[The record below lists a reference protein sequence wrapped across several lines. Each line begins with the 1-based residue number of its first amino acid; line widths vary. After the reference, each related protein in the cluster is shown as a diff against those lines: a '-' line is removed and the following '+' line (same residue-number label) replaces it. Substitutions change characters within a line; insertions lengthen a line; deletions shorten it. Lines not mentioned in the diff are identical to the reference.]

1 MDQRKLERDFWDEQI
16 RLALSVVAAAIA
28 VAMSVT
34 WFTTLDLDA
43 HARNH
48 AMALSFCLP
57 IAIVPISQA
66 MAIRLR
72 LRLLRLHLKFRKLAN
87 SDDLTGLANHRS
99 FTQQGAARLAAS
111 GRDDTQC
118 GLIAVDIDWFKRIND
133 RHGHEAGDEVLC
145 HIAQTL
151 IHAAPHDAFVARIG
165 GEEFTIMHDVASE
178 LDLSRI
184 AEALRKA
191 TESTRYSYRGEQIH
205 VTISLGLTL
214 ARPTDTLSSL
224 LSRADRALYDAK
236 NHGRNQAARAA

>member
-1 MDQRKLERDFWDEQI
+1 MDQRKLERDFWAEQI

-34 WFTTLDLDA
+34 WFTTMDLDA

-87 SDDLTGLANHRS
+87 SDDLTGLANRRS

-118 GLIAVDIDWFKRIND
+118 GLIAVDIDWFKRVND
-133 RHGHEAGDEVLC
+133 NHGHEAGDEVLC

-151 IHAAPHDAFVARIG
+151 LHAAPHGALVARLG
-165 GEEFTIMHDVASE
+165 GEEFTVMCDVESE
-178 LDLSRI
+178 LDISRI

-191 TESTRYSYRGEQIH
+191 TEAAAFYYRGEKIH

-214 ARPTDTLSSL
+214 AQPGDTLSTM
-224 LSRADRALYDAK
+224 LSRADHALYDAK
-236 NHGRNQAARAA
+236 KNGRNRLALAA